1 MAENQESPTQ
11 EIVITGDPF
20 AADSWSDTPP
30 EVVEEKKED
39 VIVEEKKDEVK
50 DEKNPAESVKD
61 EQPAKPPVV
70 EAEPF
75 WKELGFETPEAAKA
89 HFEETKTP
97 KKAELEFANEESKKL
112 FEYMKEGKTDE
123 VFQLLAQQRR
133 LSAVADMKPADAIK
147 LNLEMKNPHYK
158 ADDVQDIFEDTYQIP
173 DKPEQGLDEEDDEY
187 ADRLSKWETK
197 VEKINRRIERDAVEA
212 KANLASMAKELVL
225 PDINSTQKSNAEQIE
240 AQRKE
245 SERVDNARRAFLESL
260 ESDHSKFDGFK
271 TTAKSEDAELPVAFV
286 VTDQEKAALKESLK
300 NFDIDT
306 FVANNWLT
314 KEGKPNVQRMMEDI
328 YLLQNRDKVFAKFA
342 NDSAQQSLET
352 YLKNKGQINVT
363 GEAPKKGSPKVD
375 SEAIANHFFSN

>member
-1 MAENQESPTQ
+1 
-11 EIVITGDPF
+11 V
-20 AADSWSDTPP
+20 
-30 EVVEEKKED
+30 
-39 VIVEEKKDEVK
+39 VEEKKDEVK

-61 EQPAKPPVV
+61 EPAKPPVV

-75 WKELGFETPEAAKA
+75 WKELGFETPEAAKE
-89 HFEETKTP
+89 HFEKTKTP
-97 KKAELEFANEESKKL
+97 TKTELEFANEESKKL
-112 FEYMKEGKTDE
+112 FEYMKEGKTEE
-123 VFQLLAQQRR
+123 VFQLLAQQKR

-187 ADRLSKWETK
+187 ADRLTKWETK
-197 VEKINRRIERDAVEA
+197 VGKINRRIERDAVEA
-212 KANLASMAKELVL
+212 KASLASMAKELVL
-225 PDINSTQKSNAEQIE
+225 PDINSTQKSSAEQIE

-328 YLLQNRDKVFAKFA
+328 YLLQNREKVFAKFA
-342 NDSAQQSLET
+342 NDSATQSLEA
-352 YLKNKGQINVT
+352 YLKTKGQINVT
-363 GEAPKKGSPKVD
+363 GDSPKKGSPKVD
-375 SEAIANHFFSN
+375 QDAIANHFFSN